1 MDGVTTL
8 YTKQGRILPCFC
20 YESLPSTNDE
30 AKRIARTGEYARFS
44 VAAEGQT
51 AGRGRMSRAFLSPR
65 GMGLYLSF
73 VYEPTGAFTRTGV
86 LAALAV
92 GALLEEY
99 FGIDAR
105 FKWPNDVI
113 AEGKK
118 ICGILPESVVAA
130 DGARRV
136 VIGAGVN
143 LFEEERDF
151 GELADI
157 ATSAVLCCKNER
169 LKAKFMQNKRAVTLD
184 MAVRLTELMSRLAD
198 CEESGEDLLPEYRA
212 KLLTLGKRVRFTG
225 RDGAPCVGVASDI
238 APDCSLI
245 VLTGDGKTAV
255 GWGEVTEQGGAG
267 KRNAA
272 ARPEENA

>member
-1 MDGVTTL
+1 MDAFATL

-99 FGIDAR
+99 FGIDAC

-157 ATSAVLCCKNER
+157 ATSAVLCCKNEK
-169 LKAKFMQNKRAVTLD
+169 LKDAFMQNKRAVTLD

-225 RDGAPCVGVASDI
+225 RDGTPCEGVASDI
-238 APDCSLI
+238 AQDCSL
-245 VLTGDGKTAV
+245 VVRTERGDEYV

-267 KRNAA
+267 ERNAD

>member
-1 MDGVTTL
+1 M
-8 YTKQGRILPCFC
+8 
-20 YESLPSTNDE
+20 
-30 AKRIARTGEYARFS
+30 RFS
-44 VAAEGQT
+44 VAAAEQT
-51 AGRGRMSRAFLSPR
+51 AGRGRMTRTFFSPADC
-65 GMGLYLSF
+65 GLYLSF
-73 VYEPTGAFTRTGV
+73 VSEAGERFTRFGV

-92 GALLEEY
+92 KELLYEY
-99 FGIDAR
+99 FRIPVA

-130 DGARRV
+130 DGSRRV

-143 LFEEERDF
+143 LFEGERDF
-151 GELADI
+151 GELADV
-157 ATSAVLCCKNER
+157 ATSAVLCCKNEM
-169 LKAKFMQNKRAVTLD
+169 LKAEFMQNKRAITLD

-225 RDGAPCVGVASDI
+225 RDGAPCEGVAADI

-267 KRNAA
+267 ERNAA
-272 ARPEENA
+272 ARPEGNA

>member
-1 MDGVTTL
+1 M
-8 YTKQGRILPCFC
+8 
-20 YESLPSTNDE
+20 
-30 AKRIARTGEYARFS
+30 ARTGEYARFS

-51 AGRGRMSRAFLSPR
+51 AGRGRMSCAFLSPR

-105 FKWPNDVI
+105 LKWPNDVI

-130 DGARRV
+130 DGSRRV
-136 VIGAGVN
+136 VIGAGIN

-151 GELADI
+151 GELADV
-157 ATSAVLCCKNER
+157 ATSAVLCCKNEE
-169 LKAKFMQNKRAVTLD
+169 LKAAFMQNKSAVTLD

-212 KLLTLGKRVRFTG
+212 KLLTLGKRGRFTG
-225 RDGAPCVGVASDI
+225 RDGAPCGGVASDI

-267 KRNAA
+267 ERNAA
-272 ARPEENA
+272 ARPEGSA